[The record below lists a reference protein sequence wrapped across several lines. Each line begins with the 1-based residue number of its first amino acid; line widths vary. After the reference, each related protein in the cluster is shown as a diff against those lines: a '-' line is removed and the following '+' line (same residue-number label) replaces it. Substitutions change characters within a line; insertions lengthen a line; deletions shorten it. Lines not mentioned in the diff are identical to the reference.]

1 MKNQNKKDGNI
12 RLILKLSL
20 EPKLWFVII
29 IPILTIVLGQ
39 KEYVT
44 SWLTA
49 QIFNKLQ
56 FVVEGERDITLL
68 KGAVVFS
75 VLLFLV
81 NIAAWL
87 ITTASD
93 LIENY
98 WREHVNVK
106 LQRRFM
112 KKDYRID
119 IADFD
124 NPDLQS
130 RRSVAQGTDPV
141 GQIKTVVSCIS
152 KIFVIVS
159 FAIILWQYHPI
170 LIPIAFVIKIPAYFV
185 TNKVNE
191 ANRKFRIE
199 TDVINREKGYY
210 QNLPVDHSVAKEF
223 KIFNMKDYVCDKY
236 DQTVRNYY
244 KKFKGRY
251 IKDVTN
257 RSILS
262 NYDRIVTIVIQI
274 VLGISVFTG
283 KMLFGDYTLLLAA
296 FTNLSGGFES
306 LVNFV
311 AQFKELHE
319 QNNMLRE
326 YLDDE
331 AIFDTSEKNTR
342 EVTGKLHTIEFRN
355 VSFAYPGT
363 EKEVLHNLN
372 MTILEGKTY
381 GLVGLNG
388 SGKSTLVNLLLRLYE
403 PTSGEILL
411 DDVNIKEYNLRSY
424 YEAISCVFQNT
435 TKYAM
440 SIKDYIAS
448 GKKCDMKKAE
458 DAILQ
463 VKLSDWCSELPH
475 GLDTMLTRAFSSES
489 DSVEPSIGQWQ
500 KLSIARAIYKDSP
513 IMILDEPSA
522 SLDVDSENEIFNYIA
537 RLAVRKTAILISHRL
552 SNILECDH
560 IYLLRDGQV
569 VEEGTHCEL
578 IDKGGIY
585 AELFKSQ
592 AKYYQIT

>member
-12 RLILKLSL
+12 RLILKIAL

-29 IPILTIVLGQ
+29 IPILTIILGQ
-39 KEYVT
+39 KEVVT
-44 SWLTA
+44 SWLSA

-56 FVVEGERDITLL
+56 FVVTGNRDITLL
-68 KGAVVFS
+68 KSAVFFS
-75 VLLFLV
+75 ALLFIV

-87 ITTASD
+87 ITTVSD
-93 LIENY
+93 FIENY
-98 WREHVNVK
+98 WREYVGVK

-112 KKDYRID
+112 QKDYKID

-124 NPDLQS
+124 NPELQS

-141 GQIKTVVSCIS
+141 GQIKTVVACIS
-152 KIFVIVS
+152 KIFVTIS
-159 FAIILWQYHPI
+159 FAVILWQYHPI
-170 LIPIAFVIKIPAYFV
+170 LIPIAFVVKIPAYFV

-191 ANRKFRIE
+191 ENRKFRIE

-210 QNLPVDHSVAKEF
+210 QNLPVDRSVAKEF

-244 KKFKGRY
+244 KKFKNRY
-251 IKDVTN
+251 IKDVTH

-262 NYDRIVTIVIQI
+262 NYDLIVTIVIQI

-296 FTNLSGGFES
+296 FTNLAGGFES
-306 LVNFV
+306 LVDF
-311 AQFKELHE
+311 ATQFKDLHE
-319 QNNMLRE
+319 QNNMFRE

-331 AIFDTSEKNTR
+331 AIFDEGEKNTR
-342 EVTGKLHTIEFRN
+342 EVTGKLHTIAFRN
-355 VSFAYPGT
+355 VFFTYPGT

-372 MTILEGKTY
+372 MTVSEGKTY

-411 DDVNIKEYNLRSY
+411 DGINIKEYNIRSY
-424 YEAISCVFQNT
+424 YEAIACVFQNT
-435 TKYAM
+435 TRYAM
-440 SIKDYIAS
+440 PVKDYISS
-448 GKKCDMKKAE
+448 GKECDMKKVE
-458 DAILQ
+458 GAIRQ
-463 VKLSDWCSELPH
+463 VKLDNWCSELPH

-489 DSVEPSIGQWQ
+489 DSVEPSVGQWQ

-522 SLDVDSENEIFNYIA
+522 SLDVDSENEIFTYIA
-537 RLAVRKTAILISHRL
+537 KLAVKKTAVLISHRL
-552 SNILECDH
+552 SNIMECDS
-560 IYLLRDGQV
+560 IYFLKDGQIT
-569 VEEGTHCEL
+569 EKGTHREL
-578 IDKGGIY
+578 MAQNGAY
-585 AELFKSQ
+585 AELFMRQ
-592 AKYYQIT
+592 AKYYQST

>member
-12 RLILKLSL
+12 RLILKIAL

-29 IPILTIVLGQ
+29 IPILTIILGQ
-39 KEYVT
+39 KEVVT
-44 SWLTA
+44 SWLSA

-56 FVVEGERDITLL
+56 FVVTGNRDITLL
-68 KGAVVFS
+68 KSAVLFS
-75 VLLFLV
+75 ALLFLV

-87 ITTASD
+87 ITTVSD
-93 LIENY
+93 FIENY
-98 WREHVNVK
+98 WREYVGVK

-112 KKDYRID
+112 QKDYKID

-124 NPDLQS
+124 NPELQS

-141 GQIKTVVSCIS
+141 GQIKTVVACIS
-152 KIFVIVS
+152 KIFVTIS
-159 FAIILWQYHPI
+159 FAVILWQYHPI
-170 LIPIAFVIKIPAYFV
+170 LIPIAFVVKIPAYFV

-191 ANRKFRIE
+191 ENRKFRIE

-210 QNLPVDHSVAKEF
+210 QNLPVERSVAKEF

-244 KKFKGRY
+244 KKFKNRY
-251 IKDVTN
+251 IKDVTH

-262 NYDRIVTIVIQI
+262 NYDLIVTIVIQI

-296 FTNLSGGFES
+296 FTNLAGGFES
-306 LVNFV
+306 LVDF
-311 AQFKELHE
+311 ATQFKDLHE
-319 QNNMLRE
+319 QNNMFRE

-331 AIFDTSEKNTR
+331 AIFDEGEKNTR
-342 EVTGKLHTIEFRN
+342 EVTGKLHTIAFRN
-355 VSFAYPGT
+355 VFFTYPGT

-372 MTILEGKTY
+372 MTVSEGKTY

-411 DDVNIKEYNLRSY
+411 DGINIKEYNIRSY
-424 YEAISCVFQNT
+424 YEAIACVFQNT

-440 SIKDYIAS
+440 PVKDYISS
-448 GKKCDMKKAE
+448 GKECDMKKVE
-458 DAILQ
+458 GAIRQ
-463 VKLSDWCSELPH
+463 VKLDNWCSELPH

-489 DSVEPSIGQWQ
+489 DSVEPSVGQWQ

-522 SLDVDSENEIFNYIA
+522 SLDVDSENEIFTYIA
-537 RLAVRKTAILISHRL
+537 KLAVKKTAVLISHRL
-552 SNILECDH
+552 SNIMECDS
-560 IYLLRDGQV
+560 IYFLKDGQIT
-569 VEEGTHCEL
+569 EKGTHREL
-578 IDKGGIY
+578 MAQNGAY
-585 AELFKSQ
+585 AELFMRQ
-592 AKYYQIT
+592 AKYYQST

>member
-1 MKNQNKKDGNI
+1 MKKHKKHGNI

-20 EPKLWFVII
+20 EAKLWFVII
-29 IPILTIVLGQ
+29 VPIMILVLGQ
-39 KEYVT
+39 KEVVT

-56 FVVEGERDITLL
+56 SIVDGNRDITLL
-68 KGAVVFS
+68 QSAMVFG

-81 NIAAWL
+81 NIVEWL
-87 ITTASD
+87 INTVSE

-106 LQRRFM
+106 LQKRFM
-112 KKDYRID
+112 EKAYKMNIG
-119 IADFD
+119 DFD
-124 NPDLQS
+124 DPDLQS

-152 KIFVIVS
+152 KLFVTVS

-170 LIPIAFVIKIPAYFV
+170 LISIAFVLKIPAYFV

-191 ANRKFRIE
+191 SNRKFRVE
-199 TDVINREKGYY
+199 TGVINREKEYY
-210 QNLPVDHSVAKEF
+210 QSLPVSRSVAKEF

-236 DQTVRNYY
+236 DQTVKNYY

-262 NYDRIVTIVIQI
+262 HYDRILTIIVQI
-274 VLGISVFTG
+274 VLGFPVFTG
-283 KMLFGDYTLLLAA
+283 TMLLGDYTLLLAS
-296 FTNLSGGFES
+296 FKNLSGGFES
-306 LVNFV
+306 LVNFA
-311 AQFKELHE
+311 AQFKDLRE
-319 QNNMLRE
+319 QNNMLRD

-331 AIFDTSEKNTR
+331 AIFDAGEKNTQR
-342 EVTGKLHTIEFRN
+342 VTGDYHTIAFRN
-355 VSFAYPGT
+355 VCFTYPGT
-363 EKEVLHNLN
+363 EKEVIHNLN

-411 DDVNIKEYNLRSY
+411 DGVNIKKYNIRSY
-424 YEAISCVFQNT
+424 YEAIACVFQNT

-440 SIKDYIAS
+440 PIKDYIAS
-448 GKKCDMKKAE
+448 GKKCDIKKAE
-458 DAILQ
+458 NAILQ
-463 VKLSDWCSELPH
+463 VKLKDWCTELPH
-475 GLDTMLTRAFSSES
+475 GLETMLTRAFASEK
-489 DSVEPSIGQWQ
+489 DSIEPSIGQWQ

-522 SLDVDSENEIFNYIA
+522 SLDVDSENEIFKYITQ
-537 RLAVRKTAILISHRL
+537 LTMKKTAVLISHRL
-552 SNILECDH
+552 SNIIGCDH
-560 IYLLRDGQV
+560 IFVLQDGRLVEQGNHHNLLKMDGV
-569 VEEGTHCEL
+569 
-578 IDKGGIY
+578 Y
-585 AELFKSQ
+585 ANLFESQ
-592 AKYYQIT
+592 AKYYKTE

>member
-1 MKNQNKKDGNI
+1 MKKQNKKESNI
-12 RLILKLSL
+12 RLILKLAL

-39 KEYVT
+39 KEVVT

-56 FVVEGERDITLL
+56 FVVEGNRDITLL
-68 KGAVVFS
+68 KSAVVFS
-75 VLLFLV
+75 VLMFLV

-98 WREHVNVK
+98 WREHVSVK

-141 GQIKTVVSCIS
+141 GQIKTVISCIS
-152 KIFVIVS
+152 KIFVTVS
-159 FAIILWQYHPI
+159 FAVILWQYHPI
-170 LIPIAFVIKIPAYFV
+170 LIPIAFVIKIPVYFLE
-185 TNKVNE
+185 NKVNE

-199 TDVINREKGYY
+199 TDVINREKSYY
-210 QNLPVDHSVAKEF
+210 QNLPVDRSVAKEF
-223 KIFNMKDYVCDKY
+223 KIFNMKDYVCNKY

-244 KKFKGRY
+244 KRFKDRY
-251 IKDVTN
+251 IKDVTH
-257 RSILS
+257 RSLLS
-262 NYDRIVTIVIQI
+262 NYDRIVTIIIQI

-283 KMLFGDYTLLLAA
+283 ETLFGDYTLLLAA
-296 FTNLSGGFES
+296 FTNLAGGFES
-306 LVNFV
+306 LVDF
-311 AQFKELHE
+311 ASQFKDLHE

-331 AIFDTSEKNTR
+331 TIFDEGEKNIR
-342 EVTGKLHTIEFRN
+342 EIRGNFHSIEFRN
-355 VSFAYPGT
+355 VSFAYPET
-363 EKEVLHNLN
+363 DKEVLHNLN

-411 DDVNIKEYNLRSY
+411 DGINIKEYNLRSY
-424 YEAISCVFQNT
+424 YEAIACVFQNT

-440 SIKDYIAS
+440 PIKDYISS
-448 GKKCDMKKAE
+448 GKKCDMKRVE

-463 VKLSDWCSELPH
+463 VKLNDWCSELPH
-475 GLDTMLTRAFSSES
+475 GLNTMLTRAFTSET
-489 DSVEPSIGQWQ
+489 DSIEPSIGQWQ
-500 KLSIARAIYKDSP
+500 KLSIARALYKDSP

-522 SLDVDSENEIFNYIA
+522 SLDVDSENEIFNYISK
-537 RLAVRKTAILISHRL
+537 LAVKKTALMISHRL
-552 SNILECDH
+552 SNIVECDY
-560 IYLLRDGQV
+560 IYLLQDGNII
-569 VEEGTHCEL
+569 EEGTHSIL
-578 IDKGGIY
+578 MAQRGIY
-585 AELFKSQ
+585 SELFMNQ
-592 AKYYQIT
+592 AKYYQNA

>member
-12 RLILKLSL
+12 RLILKIAL

-29 IPILTIVLGQ
+29 IPILTIILGQ
-39 KEYVT
+39 KEVVT
-44 SWLTA
+44 SWLSA

-56 FVVEGERDITLL
+56 FVVTGNRDITLL
-68 KGAVVFS
+68 KSAVFFS
-75 VLLFLV
+75 ALLFLV

-87 ITTASD
+87 ITTVSD
-93 LIENY
+93 FIENY
-98 WREHVNVK
+98 WREYVGVK

-112 KKDYRID
+112 QKDYKID

-124 NPDLQS
+124 NPELQS

-141 GQIKTVVSCIS
+141 GQIKTVVACIS
-152 KIFVIVS
+152 KIFVTIS
-159 FAIILWQYHPI
+159 FAVILWQYHPI
-170 LIPIAFVIKIPAYFV
+170 LIPIAFVVKIPAYFV

-191 ANRKFRIE
+191 ENRKFRIE

-210 QNLPVDHSVAKEF
+210 QNLPVERSVAKEL

-244 KKFKGRY
+244 KKFKNRY
-251 IKDVTN
+251 IKDFTH

-262 NYDRIVTIVIQI
+262 NYDLIVTIVIQI

-296 FTNLSGGFES
+296 FTNLAGGFES
-306 LVNFV
+306 LVDF
-311 AQFKELHE
+311 ATQFKDLHE
-319 QNNMLRE
+319 QNNMFRE

-331 AIFDTSEKNTR
+331 AIFDEGEKNTR
-342 EVTGKLHTIEFRN
+342 EVTGKLHTIAFRN
-355 VSFAYPGT
+355 VFFTYPGT

-372 MTILEGKTY
+372 MTVSEGKTY

-411 DDVNIKEYNLRSY
+411 DGINIKEYNIRSY
-424 YEAISCVFQNT
+424 YEAIACVFQNT
-435 TKYAM
+435 TRYAM
-440 SIKDYIAS
+440 PVKDYISS
-448 GKKCDMKKAE
+448 GKECDMKKVE
-458 DAILQ
+458 GAIRQ
-463 VKLSDWCSELPH
+463 VKLDNWCSELPH

-489 DSVEPSIGQWQ
+489 DSVEPSVGQWQ

-522 SLDVDSENEIFNYIA
+522 SLDVDSENEIFTYIA
-537 RLAVRKTAILISHRL
+537 KLAVKKTAVLISHRL
-552 SNILECDH
+552 SNIMECDS
-560 IYLLRDGQV
+560 IYFLKDGQIT
-569 VEEGTHCEL
+569 EKGTHREL
-578 IDKGGIY
+578 MAQNGAY
-585 AELFKSQ
+585 AELFMRQ
-592 AKYYQIT
+592 AKYYQST

>member
-1 MKNQNKKDGNI
+1 MRNPNKKDGNI
-12 RLILKLSL
+12 RLILKLAL

-39 KEYVT
+39 KEVAT

-49 QIFNKLQ
+49 QIFNELQ
-56 FVVEGERDITLL
+56 FVVEGNRDASLL
-68 KGAVVFS
+68 KRAIMFG

-87 ITTASD
+87 ISTVSD

-112 KKDYRID
+112 KKDYKID
-119 IADFD
+119 IGDFD
-124 NPDLQS
+124 NPALQS

-141 GQIKTVVSCIS
+141 SQIKTVVSFIS
-152 KIFVIVS
+152 KIFVTIS
-159 FAIILWQYHPI
+159 FAVILWQYHPI
-170 LIPIAFVIKIPAYFV
+170 LILIAFVVKIPAYFV
-185 TNKVNE
+185 TNKINDE
-191 ANRKFRIE
+191 NRKFRIE
-199 TDVINREKGYY
+199 TDVINREKNYY
-210 QNLPVDHSVAKEF
+210 KNLPVDRAVAKEF
-223 KIFNMKDYVCDKY
+223 KIFNMKDYVCEKY

-244 KKFKGRY
+244 KKFKRRY

-257 RSILS
+257 RSLLG
-262 NYDRIVTIVIQI
+262 NYDRIVTIIIQI
-274 VLGISVFTG
+274 LIGLSVFTG

-296 FTNLSGGFES
+296 FNNLAGGFES
-306 LVNFV
+306 LVEFA
-311 AQFKELHE
+311 AQFKDLRE

-326 YLDDE
+326 YLNDE
-331 AIFDTSEKNTR
+331 SIFDAGEKNR
-342 EVTGKLHTIEFRN
+342 LEVKGDLHTIEFRN
-355 VSFAYPGT
+355 VSFTYPET
-363 EKEVLHNLN
+363 KKEVLHNLN
-372 MTILEGKTY
+372 MTISEGKTY

-403 PTSGEILL
+403 PSTGEILL
-411 DDVNIKEYNLRSY
+411 NGINIKEYNLHSY
-424 YEAISCVFQNT
+424 YEAIACVFQNT

-440 SIKDYIAS
+440 PIKDYIAS
-448 GKKCDMKKAE
+448 GKQCDIKKAE
-458 DAILQ
+458 DALSQ
-463 VKLSDWCSELPH
+463 VKLNDWCCELPH
-475 GLDTMLTRAFSSES
+475 GVDTMLTRAFSSES

-552 SNILECDH
+552 SNIIECDH
-560 IYLLRDGQV
+560 IYLLQEGEIA
-569 VEEGTHCEL
+569 EEGTHREL
-578 IDKGGIY
+578 MEQDGIY

-592 AKYYQIT
+592 AKYYQIA

>member
-12 RLILKLSL
+12 RLILKIAL

-29 IPILTIVLGQ
+29 IPILTIILGQ
-39 KEYVT
+39 KEVVT
-44 SWLTA
+44 SWLSA

-56 FVVEGERDITLL
+56 FVVTGNRDITLL
-68 KGAVVFS
+68 KSAVFFS
-75 VLLFLV
+75 ALLFLV

-87 ITTASD
+87 ITTVSD
-93 LIENY
+93 FIENY
-98 WREHVNVK
+98 WREYVGVK

-112 KKDYRID
+112 QKDYKID

-124 NPDLQS
+124 NPELQS

-141 GQIKTVVSCIS
+141 GQIKTVVACIS
-152 KIFVIVS
+152 KIFVTIS
-159 FAIILWQYHPI
+159 FAVILWQYHPI
-170 LIPIAFVIKIPAYFV
+170 LIPIAFVVKIPAYFV

-191 ANRKFRIE
+191 ENRKFRIE

-210 QNLPVDHSVAKEF
+210 QNLPVDRSVAKEF

-244 KKFKGRY
+244 KKFKNRY
-251 IKDVTN
+251 IKDVTH

-262 NYDRIVTIVIQI
+262 NYDLIVTIVIQI

-296 FTNLSGGFES
+296 FTNLAGGFES
-306 LVNFV
+306 LVDF
-311 AQFKELHE
+311 ATQFKDLHE
-319 QNNMLRE
+319 QNNMFRE

-331 AIFDTSEKNTR
+331 AIFDEGEKNTR
-342 EVTGKLHTIEFRN
+342 EVTGKLHTIAFRN
-355 VSFAYPGT
+355 VFFTYPGT

-372 MTILEGKTY
+372 MTVSEGKTY

-411 DDVNIKEYNLRSY
+411 DGINIKEYNIRSY
-424 YEAISCVFQNT
+424 YEAIACVFQNT
-435 TKYAM
+435 TRYAM
-440 SIKDYIAS
+440 PVKDYISS
-448 GKKCDMKKAE
+448 GKECDMKKVE
-458 DAILQ
+458 GAIRQ
-463 VKLSDWCSELPH
+463 VKLDNWCSELPH

-489 DSVEPSIGQWQ
+489 DSVEPSVGQWQ

-513 IMILDEPSA
+513 IMILDEPSP
-522 SLDVDSENEIFNYIA
+522 SLDVDSENEIFTYIA
-537 RLAVRKTAILISHRL
+537 KLAVKKTAVLISHRL
-552 SNILECDH
+552 SNIMECDS
-560 IYLLRDGQV
+560 IYFLKDG
-569 VEEGTHCEL
+569 
-578 IDKGGIY
+578 
-585 AELFKSQ
+585 
-592 AKYYQIT
+592 